1 MPFSKPFMKIQD
13 NQNRDLNNARSRDQ
27 MASINYYFWA
37 SGNQYSLLGP
47 ANSSHGPDNRS
58 VFAQAGKFSL
68 HHYSQYSPRLDVTAI
83 VNHFGEILAQVK
95 NYNLRAIL
103 PIPLISIM
111 RYTN

>member
-1 MPFSKPFMKIQD
+1 MKIQD

-47 ANSSHGPDNRS
+47 ANSSHGTDNRS
-58 VFAQAGKFSL
+58 VFAQADKFSL

-83 VNHFGEILAQVK
+83 VNHFGEILA
-95 NYNLRAIL
+95 R
-103 PIPLISIM
+103 
-111 RYTN
+111 